1 MIKLVN
7 GDGELLSGPQVVCV
21 LVDSSSCG
29 SVLTYM
35 VFCPQLQGLD
45 RLVLISNPG
54 YFICLAFHP
63 VCLPKSYC
71 HSSLVE
77 AQGLLMERCC
87 FLQCSI
93 DESDF
98 FLHCSGS
105 PSRTC
110 HSWYHCKAELGR
122 SKWVNLSQSVAVFS
136 LCSQPNSNHLVPRL
150 HTAWYIIQLS

>member
-54 YFICLAFHP
+54 YFVCLAFHP

-98 FLHCSGS
+98 LLLPQSKDSPAVDRQSSQLNGMLSRPAWSVISFS
-105 PSRTC
+105 PSQIC
-110 HSWYHCKAELGR
+110 PKVSGLGE
-122 SKWVNLSQSVAVFS
+122 V
-136 LCSQPNSNHLVPRL
+136 
-150 HTAWYIIQLS
+150 T